1 MAKQIPL
8 TLIIDN
14 QDRILGVK
22 QLSKPGDEV
31 VGVEHGGTGRVDLED
46 DFVLIGNGTSP
57 VLTQAQAIIE
67 SDGSVSI
74 TSSNPELN
82 KQLIAASNIEVRVDD
97 TKININD
104 IITTDEVLP
113 IDRVGEWFIGRGGW
127 EDATDDL
134 SNYTIGEDGE
144 V

>member
-1 MAKQIPL
+1 MAKEIPL

-14 QDRILGVK
+14 QDRVLGVK

-31 VGVEHGGTGRVDLED
+31 IGVEHGGTGRVDLEN
-46 DFVLIGNGTSP
+46 DFVLIGNGSSP
-57 VLTQAQAIIE
+57 VLTQAKAIIE

-74 TSSNPELN
+74 TSSDPELN
-82 KQLIAASNIEVRVDD
+82 KQLISSSNIEVRVDD

-104 IITTDEVLP
+104 IITADEVLP

-127 EDATDDL
+127 EEATDDL
-134 SNYTIGEDGE
+134 SNYTIATEE

>member
-57 VLTQAQAIIE
+57 VLTQAQAII
-67 SDGSVSI
+67 
-74 TSSNPELN
+74 
-82 KQLIAASNIEVRVDD
+82 
-97 TKININD
+97 
-104 IITTDEVLP
+104 
-113 IDRVGEWFIGRGGW
+113 
-127 EDATDDL
+127 
-134 SNYTIGEDGE
+134 
-144 V
+144 